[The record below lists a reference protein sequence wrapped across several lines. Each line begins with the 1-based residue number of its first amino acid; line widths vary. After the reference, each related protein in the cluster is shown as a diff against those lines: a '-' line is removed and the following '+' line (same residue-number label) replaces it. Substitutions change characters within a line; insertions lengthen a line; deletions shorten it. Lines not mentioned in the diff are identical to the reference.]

1 MPAHITRYDTMPI
14 PPVPEQTEYLTA
26 GPVTFGIEYR
36 LLSAAI
42 GAANVLQ
49 KAVGGD
55 KGSATNDRGVSVHVF
70 AREEG
75 DPQECLRFDCFNE
88 DPHYHYISWKGRSN
102 EMLHLDPHADGD
114 SLAWALERIRTR
126 LPQMLERAGARKTAA
141 AVDMAEIEALMPR
154 LAEAAFRARFQH
166 DEEAVLSD
174 ALKV

>member
-88 DPHYHYISWKGRSN
+88 DPALP
-102 EMLHLDPHADGD
+102 LHLVEGPFQRDAAPGP
-114 SLAWALERIRTR
+114 SCRWR
-126 LPQMLERAGARKTAA
+126 LPGLGAGADQDPPPSNARAGRGAENGRGGRHGRDRSAYA
-141 AVDMAEIEALMPR
+141 SSRRSGLQGAVPA
-154 LAEAAFRARFQH
+154 
-166 DEEAVLSD
+166 
-174 ALKV
+174 